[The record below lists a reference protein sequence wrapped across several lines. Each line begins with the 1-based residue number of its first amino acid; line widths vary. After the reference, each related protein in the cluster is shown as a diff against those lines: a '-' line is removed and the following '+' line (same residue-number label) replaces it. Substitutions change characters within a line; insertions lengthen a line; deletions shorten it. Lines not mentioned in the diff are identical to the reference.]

1 MKTTPFD
8 AAEYLDSPELIAA
21 YLEEAMADDDP
32 CIFLMALGD
41 VAGAKGINY
50 IARATG
56 LGCQSLYKTL
66 SGEVRPK
73 FDTVQKIT
81 KALDVKLA
89 VTV

>member
-32 CIFLMALGD
+32 RIFLLALGN
-41 VAGAKGINY
+41 VARAKGIND

-56 LGCQSLYKTL
+56 LSRQSLYKTL
-66 SGEVRPK
+66 SGEVQPK
-73 FDTVQKIT
+73 FDTVQKIIR
-81 KALDVKLA
+81 AVDVKLA